1 MTYAE
6 YVAAEAASDVRHEFV
21 DGEMFAMSG
30 GHPLPGLLAARFIV
44 ALGPSLGQGPCR
56 SYCSDTRIFVPDLA
70 VGLYPDLS
78 VICGQFEQDS
88 RDPQG
93 VTNPTV
99 VVEVLSPTT
108 ELWDRNG
115 KFDRYRHLACLRD
128 YVLVTQ
134 ERNRVEHFARN
145 DDGSWT
151 YRDLRDG
158 DVLRLTGA
166 PAEVAITGLY
176 DGVVELRQDPG
187 AEGVPA

>member
-6 YVAAEAASDVRHEFV
+6 YVAVEESSEIKHEFV

-30 GHPLPGLLAARFIV
+30 GHPLHGLLPARFI
-44 ALGPSLGQGPCR
+44 AILARNLGPGPCR
-56 SYCSDTRIFVPDLA
+56 TYSSDTRVFVADLNQ
-70 VGLYPDLS
+70 GFYPDLI
-78 VICGQFEQDS
+78 VICGRFEQDP

-93 VTNPTV
+93 VTNPAV

-108 ELWDRNG
+108 EMWDRNG
-115 KFDRYRHLACLRD
+115 KFESYRRLPSLRD

-134 ERNRVEHFARN
+134 ERNRIEHFARN

-166 PAEVAITGLY
+166 PAEVAVSELY
-176 DGVVELRQDPG
+176 EGVAELRDEPT
-187 AEGVPA
+187 AALLS